1 MHALS
6 CRSQSRLCL
15 QCQILFLVQDE
26 KEAGDRHVLWLS
38 EKLEAVTGRAE
49 RLEESL
55 AQAEHELAKTQ
66 EQASTVYTRGR

>member
-1 MHALS
+1 MLKPAQTHVFAMPANLH
-6 CRSQSRLCL
+6 LM
-15 QCQILFLVQDE
+15 QDE

-66 EQASTVYTRGR
+66 EQASTIYTHG